1 MTKRAEV
8 ANAIRQEILASRWR
22 PGMRLTER
30 ALCEFT
36 GASRSSVREALQLLQ
51 QEGFVENR
59 PHRGVTV
66 ATLDAREAADIYQVR
81 SVLEGLAARN
91 FINLATAGQRT
102 ELHASL
108 DMLETAIEQED
119 VARQLQAIERFYDA
133 LLDGCYNAVLR
144 NSLQELHGKISRLRA
159 TSILSQGRIRN
170 TLKEMRRI
178 GEAIR
183 ENDEEA
189 AWQACVD
196 HMRSTSAV
204 AIRMIDYLNS
214 TQMESTRQE
223 GGA

>member
-1 MTKRAEV
+1 MTKRVEV
-8 ANAIRQEILASRWR
+8 ANAIRQEILTSRWR

-51 QEGFVENR
+51 QEGFVENQ

-66 ATLDAREAADIYQVR
+66 ATLNAREAADIYQVR

-91 FINLATAGQRT
+91 FITLATADQRA
-102 ELHASL
+102 ELDASL
-108 DMLETAIEQED
+108 DMLEAAVEEED
-119 VARQLQAIERFYDA
+119 VVRQLRAIERFYEA
-133 LLDGCYNAVLR
+133 LLDGCYNVVLR
-144 NSLQELHGKISRLRA
+144 NSLQELHGKIARLRA

-178 GEAIR
+178 GDAIR

-189 AWQACVD
+189 AWQACVA
-196 HMRSTSAV
+196 HMQSTSAV
-204 AIRMIDYLNS
+204 AIRMIDHLNN
-214 TQMESTRQE
+214 TRGVSAKQ
-223 GGA
+223 GGSP